1 MMRLILKLF
10 AVPFALAFTVAATLF
25 SSMLA
30 LSDMVFGIVSGIV
43 FLAAVLLLV
52 TGQTMGGIAFIV
64 LAFLISPAGLPALA
78 GWFVKGLGCAG
89 GTLRSFIFS

>member
-10 AVPFALAFTVAATLF
+10 AVPFALAFTVSAALF
-25 SSMLA
+25 SFMLA
-30 LSDMVFGIVSGIV
+30 LSDMVFGIMSGIV

-52 TGQTMGGIAFIV
+52 TGQTTGGIAFIV

-78 GWFVKGLGCAG
+78 GWFAKGLGRAG